1 MICEDVVL
9 HYRLSENSVSRSS
22 FSEKIFDILYF
33 AERKKDIIDR
43 DYPEFSKLGE
53 NVIAKANMALL
64 WNLLRTDDPKY
75 NDAQKTAI
83 RNVLERS
90 KYYRTAIKSD
100 AKLFWILKHRLYGVY
115 KMLHIARRK
124 LYLWLKK

>member
-1 MICEDVVL
+1 M
-9 HYRLSENSVSRSS
+9 
-22 FSEKIFDILYF
+22 
-33 AERKKDIIDR
+33 
-43 DYPEFSKLGE
+43 GE